1 MITKDKRK
9 HIGDFRQRI
18 TFEYV
23 TVTSGATGGTETWE
37 TLTDAWANIKPMN
50 GSQSL
55 QMEAQNVILSHNVQV
70 RYRGDLDV
78 VGYANQEYDN
88 LLRIKYTDK
97 KERIFNVQYVINEDE
112 YGAYFELA
120 CKENK

>member
-23 TVTSGATGGTETWE
+23 TVTSGATGGTENWT
-37 TLTDAWANIKPMN
+37 TLTTAWANIKPMS
-50 GSQSL
+50 GSQRL

-78 VGYANQEYDN
+78 VGYANQEYSN

-97 KERIFNVQYVINEDE
+97 KSVFLTYSM
-112 YGAYFELA
+112 
-120 CKENK
+120 